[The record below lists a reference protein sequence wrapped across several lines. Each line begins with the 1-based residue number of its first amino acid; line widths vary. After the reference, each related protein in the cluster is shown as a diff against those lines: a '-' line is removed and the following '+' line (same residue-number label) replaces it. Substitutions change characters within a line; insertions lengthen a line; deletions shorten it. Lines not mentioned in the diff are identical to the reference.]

1 MLKNRVK
8 ALYVIFFAAFGLYG
22 CKGSSSS
29 SDTGAAPD
37 PVTPVSVTEVKQ
49 QTISDS
55 IVLNATATFLQK
67 NYIKASS
74 IGYLQSVN
82 VRLGQHVF
90 PGQKLFTIQTKEART
105 IGKSISSLDPSLNF
119 SGIISVVA
127 NQAGFVTSLNHQ
139 KGDYLLDGEPLA
151 IISNNN
157 SFVFVLN
164 LPFELRQYVQV
175 GKSVNMLLPD
185 GGELPGTIAFFMPV
199 VDSLS
204 QTQRVIIRANSV
216 KQIPENLI
224 VKVNIL
230 KNSISNSLLLPKA
243 GVLTNETQDQFWVMK
258 LINDSTAIKVPVK
271 KGIESADAVQIISGN
286 IAAHDKIL
294 TTGNYG
300 LADTAKV
307 KVVGH

>member
-1 MLKNRVK
+1 MLKIRVK
-8 ALYVIFFAAFGLYG
+8 ILSVIFFAAFGLYG
-22 CKGSSSS
+22 CKSGGSS
-29 SDTGAAPD
+29 SDTKAAPD

-55 IVLNATATFLQK
+55 IVLNATSAFLQK
-67 NYIKASS
+67 NYVKASS
-74 IGYLQSVN
+74 IGYLQTVN
-82 VRLGQHVF
+82 VKLGQHVV
-90 PGQKLFTIQTKEART
+90 PGEKLFTIQTKEARI
-105 IGKSISSLDPSLNF
+105 IGNSISSLGPGLNF
-119 SGIISVVA
+119 SGVISVKA
-127 NQAGFVTSLNHQ
+127 NQAGFITALSHQ
-139 KGDYLLDGEPLA
+139 KGDYVLDGDQLA
-151 IISNNN
+151 VISNNN

-164 LPFELRQYVQV
+164 LPFELSRYVQI
-175 GKSVNMLLPD
+175 GKTVNMLLPD
-185 GGELPGTIAFFMPV
+185 GEKLPGTIASFMPV

-204 QTQRVIIRANSV
+204 QTQKVIIRATSK

-230 KNSISNSLLLPKA
+230 KNQIPNSLLLPQA
-243 GVLTNETQDQFWVMK
+243 AVLTNETQDSFWVMK
-258 LINDSTAIKVPVK
+258 LINDSTAVKVPVK
-271 KGIESADAVQIISGN
+271 KGIETTSSVQIISDN